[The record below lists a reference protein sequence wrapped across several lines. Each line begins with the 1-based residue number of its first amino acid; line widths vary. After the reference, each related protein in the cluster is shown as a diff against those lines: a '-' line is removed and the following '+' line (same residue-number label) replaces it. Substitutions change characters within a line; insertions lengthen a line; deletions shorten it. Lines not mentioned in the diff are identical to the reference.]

1 MLIHVLKRTVSA
13 FGVLGI
19 LLVLSGCMVRS
30 GAQMQMMQPAPGEYA
45 WAVAFVG
52 ADGVAER
59 SYANLRPNTAYQVIM
74 SGQVGMGAMQLVLL
88 DERRQPAVTLA
99 INSGDVVSAQ
109 AVVTSSDAGQITITE
124 YMQAVRKG
132 EYQIWV
138 RPLDTP

>member
-1 MLIHVLKRTVSA
+1 
-13 FGVLGI
+13 
-19 LLVLSGCMVRS
+19 
-30 GAQMQMMQPAPGEYA
+30 
-45 WAVAFVG
+45 
-52 ADGVAER
+52 
-59 SYANLRPNTAYQVIM
+59 M

-109 AVVTSSDAGQITITE
+109 VVVTSSDAGQITITE